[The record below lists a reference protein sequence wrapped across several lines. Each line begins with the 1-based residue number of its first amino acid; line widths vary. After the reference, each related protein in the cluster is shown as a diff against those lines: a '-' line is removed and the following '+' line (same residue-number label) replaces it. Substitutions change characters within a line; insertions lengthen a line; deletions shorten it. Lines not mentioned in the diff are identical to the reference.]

1 LQKATK
7 LILAIARLNNLRCY
21 SSYPE
26 KKIKKNNNQLIKQYG
41 MHGMPS

>member
-1 LQKATK
+1 LQKTTK

-26 KKIKKNNNQLIKQYG
+26 KKNQLIKQYG